1 MNFRIILNLNN
12 INFIIIMTFFKKFE
26 KNKHKEI
33 FKLFKMRFP

>member
-1 MNFRIILNLNN
+1 MNFRIILN
-12 INFIIIMTFFKKFE
+12 FKKFE